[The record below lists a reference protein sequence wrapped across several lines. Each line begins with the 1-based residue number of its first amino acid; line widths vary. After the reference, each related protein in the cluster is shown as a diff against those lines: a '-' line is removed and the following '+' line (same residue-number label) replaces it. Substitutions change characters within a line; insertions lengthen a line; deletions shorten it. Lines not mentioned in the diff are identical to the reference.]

1 MGLVLQCTNV
11 FCSILSNETNKLK
24 EEPKPKK
31 HKPNSSSGNNGST
44 KSTKLTMEALDDNLV
59 LELGPDGHGNEYVY
73 IPTMPHYL
81 FVTSSNYDVWLHYE
95 QCKQVNNLLMY
106 LKHNNAAIL
115 LIKYGCFKFVADL
128 TYTLYGN
135 YVDCFIFR
143 WRN

>member
-44 KSTKLTMEALDDNLV
+44 KSAKLTMDDNLV